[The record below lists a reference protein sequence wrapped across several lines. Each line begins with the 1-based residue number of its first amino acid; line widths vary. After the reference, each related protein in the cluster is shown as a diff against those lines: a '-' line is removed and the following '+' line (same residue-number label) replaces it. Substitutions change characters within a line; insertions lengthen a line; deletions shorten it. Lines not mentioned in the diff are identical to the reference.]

1 MAHDGPWTHKL
12 KQFCQ
17 ENNIGEIVFQDVSD
31 RRGGRTAWS
40 TIAVINN
47 IQYPARFWYDGSRM
61 EQAKEDAAEFAL
73 GHLEKAHKKQ
83 CQSANHYH
91 HSLAAL

>member
-1 MAHDGPWTHKL
+1 M
-12 KQFCQ
+12 
-17 ENNIGEIVFQDVSD
+17 FQTVEVLSSSSLSRKDTD
-31 RRGGRTAWS
+31 MQLGGRTAWS

-73 GHLEKAHKKQ
+73 GHLEKAHKGQ
-83 CQSANHYH
+83 CQSASHYH
-91 HSLAAL
+91 HSLAA

>member
-1 MAHDGPWTHKL
+1 MSQTAEVPLSSSCSKKGTDT
-12 KQFCQ
+12 Q
-17 ENNIGEIVFQDVSD
+17 I
-31 RRGGRTAWS
+31 GGRTAWS

-73 GHLEKAHKKQ
+73 GVLEKAKEEQEKQ
-83 CQSANHYH
+83 RQSGSHYH
-91 HSLAAL
+91 HSLAA